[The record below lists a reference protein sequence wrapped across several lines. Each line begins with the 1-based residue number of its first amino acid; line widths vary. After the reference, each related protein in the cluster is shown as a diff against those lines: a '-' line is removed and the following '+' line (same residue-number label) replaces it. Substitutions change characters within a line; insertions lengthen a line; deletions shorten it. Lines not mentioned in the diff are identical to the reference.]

1 MMRSAVFLLLTPL
14 LAAAQSDKCAIEGT
28 VLNAKTREPIRKAEV
43 VLRQEAWNGVVT
55 AGVLTDAAGKF
66 KFADIEPGRYDI
78 WMSKSGFDQ
87 GPRHPGDAP
96 HVLTLAAGQTLK
108 ALTYHLWPTSVIAGR
123 VVDED
128 GNPMAS
134 VEIKAFRYRF
144 EQGRPQ
150 VSLEGAAQT
159 DDQGHYRM
167 HGLRAG
173 RYYLSATYT
182 RTAAESMRTATG
194 FYFADYARDEA
205 YAPVYYPGITDG
217 GQAAPIQLRAGEER
231 RDVDFRLVPVRTVRV
246 RGHTAPLPSDPQEP
260 AVLMIMRGG
269 TGATPLGA
277 NRMARVD
284 EKGAFEVRGVFPG
297 SYLLLGTSLGSDE
310 PLSARQRLEVGN
322 ADVDGVEVTLRPPVE
337 VKGRVTIE
345 GHASQGLKPDNVY
358 IVLTQEDAV
367 LWDRNDGA
375 EAEGDGSFTLPKLAV
390 GVYRVSVSRIPREC
404 YLKAVTHGGVDALAK
419 GVTIGEAPPGVF
431 DVLLS
436 PNGGSVDGQV
446 TGNDEK
452 PASGATVVLVPEIK
466 RSDLYKTATA
476 DQNGRF
482 VLRAVAPGSYQLY
495 AWDNLD
501 PGAYEDPA
509 FLEPYKNQAKKVSVE
524 EKGRVA
530 QDLPLL
536 HAQSE

>member
-1 MMRSAVFLLLTPL
+1 MMRSAVLLFLTPL

-28 VLNAKTREPIRKAEV
+28 VLNAKTKEPIRKAEV
-43 VLRQEAWNGVVT
+43 VLRLEAWNAGVA

-87 GPRHPGDAP
+87 GPQHPGDAP
-96 HVLTLAAGQTLK
+96 RVLTLAAGQTLK
-108 ALTYHLWPTSVIAGR
+108 ALTYRLWPTSVIAGR

-134 VEIKAFRYRF
+134 AEIRAFRYRF
-144 EQGRPQ
+144 DQGRPQ
-150 VSLEGAAQT
+150 VSVEGIAHT

-173 RYYLSATYT
+173 RYYLSATYA
-182 RTAAESMRTATG
+182 RPASESMGTAAG
-194 FYFADYARDEA
+194 FYVTDYARDEA
-205 YAPVYYPGITDG
+205 YAPVYYPGVTDS

-231 RDVDFRLVPVRTVRV
+231 RDTDFRLVPTRTVRV
-246 RGHTAPLPSDPQEP
+246 RGHAAPLPSDPQEP
-260 AVLMIMRGG
+260 AVFMIMRGG
-269 TGATPLGA
+269 TGATPLGVH
-277 NRMARVD
+277 RMARVD
-284 EKGAFEVRGVFPG
+284 EKGAFEVRGVLPG
-297 SYLLLGTSLGSDE
+297 SYLLLGTSFGSDE
-310 PLSARQRLEVGN
+310 RLSVRQRLEVGN

-345 GHASQGLKPDNVY
+345 GDASQGLKPENVY
-358 IVLTQEDAV
+358 VVLTQEDAV

-375 EAEGDGSFTLPKLAV
+375 SAEGDGSIALPKLAV

-404 YLKAVTHGGVDALAK
+404 YLKAVTYGGVDALAK
-419 GVTIGEAPPGVF
+419 GVTIGDAPPGVL

-452 PASGATVVLVPEIK
+452 PASGATVVLVPASK
-466 RSDLYKTATA
+466 RSDLYKTATT

-482 VLRAVAPGSYQLY
+482 VLRAVAPGSYRLY

-509 FLEPYKNQAKKVSVE
+509 FLEPYKNQAKNVSVE
-524 EKGRVA
+524 EKGRVT

-536 HAQSE
+536 HAQFE